1 MNDRKPTA
9 ESSASAVPGPRTNSP
24 TIAPIEPD
32 ADDGWKIPLGPID
45 EILGKEE
52 AAPEPVEAVHSGGLI
67 QRLTHR
73 G

>member
-9 ESSASAVPGPRTNSP
+9 QSSARGVPGSRTNGP

-32 ADDGWKIPLGPID
+32 ADDGWKIPLGPIE
-45 EILGKEE
+45 EIPGKDE
-52 AAPEPVEAVHSGGLI
+52 AAPEPVEAVHSGGMI